1 MRNPFA
7 GLIIGLMAAG
17 ILTPMLMGQT
27 GAGESNGSYDRLA
40 GGINSLYDR
49 LKDAGTGGPAPKHD
63 VTGVWTGLLEAQAGS
78 VPPMTPLGEKRFSM
92 NKTER
97 KAGWADSNDPWKTC
111 DPFGFPRSAVN
122 EITGM
127 AFAEMPDKI
136 IVLHQ
141 YNKIWREVWMD
152 GRELPKNV
160 DMKGG
165 PDSTWYG
172 YSVGH
177 WEGDY
182 TLVIDTTGSDDSS
195 WLDPRGY
202 PHSVDGHYQER
213 YTRVDHNHL
222 EMTVT
227 VDDPKIYTK
236 PFVLGMS
243 KFVWVPD
250 QKSQEQ
256 ICVPS
261 EAINYVNV
269 ISKPATGKNTEG
281 K

>member
-1 MRNPFA
+1 MRNLFA
-7 GLIIGLMAAG
+7 KLIIGLMAVV
-17 ILTPMLMGQT
+17 ILAPMAMGQA
-27 GAGESNGSYDRLA
+27 GAGLG
-40 GGINSLYDR
+40 NSLYNK
-49 LKDAGTGGPAPKHD
+49 LKDTGPGGPAPKHQ
-63 VTGVWTGLLEAQAGS
+63 VTGVWTGPLESMKGE
-78 VPPMTPLGEKRFSM
+78 VPSMTPLGQKLFGM
-92 NKTER
+92 HKTEA
-97 KAGWADSNDPWKTC
+97 KDGWADSNDPWKGC
-111 DPFGFPRSAVN
+111 DPLGFPRSAVN
-122 EITGM
+122 EIRGIS
-127 AFAEMPDKI
+127 FAEMPNKI
-136 IVLHQ
+136 VVMHQ
-141 YNKIWREVWMD
+141 YNRLWREVWMD

-202 PHSVDGHYQER
+202 PHSVAGHYQER

-236 PFVLGMS
+236 PFVLGTS

-250 QKSQEQ
+250 QTSEEQ

-261 EAINYVNV
+261 QAAAYVDI
-269 ISKPATGKNTEG
+269 ISKPAAGKNTEG

>member
-7 GLIIGLMAAG
+7 RLIIGLMAAG
-17 ILTPMLMGQT
+17 ILAPMLMGQA
-27 GAGESNGSYDRLA
+27 GAGESNGSYDRLV
-40 GGINSLYDR
+40 GGTNSLYDR

-63 VTGVWTGLLEAQAGS
+63 MTGVWTGLLEAQAGA
-78 VPPMTPLGEKRFSM
+78 VPAMTPLGEKRFSM

-122 EITGM
+122 EITGI
-127 AFAEMPDKI
+127 AFAQMPDKI

-141 YNKIWREVWMD
+141 YNRIWREVWMD

-165 PDSTWYG
+165 PDSMWYG

-202 PHSVDGHYQER
+202 PHSVDGHYLER

-227 VDDPKIYTK
+227 VDDPKLYTK
-236 PFVLGMS
+236 PFVLGTS

-269 ISKPATGKNTEG
+269 ISKPAAGKNTEG

>member
-7 GLIIGLMAAG
+7 RLIIGLMAAG
-17 ILTPMLMGQT
+17 ILAPMLMGQA
-27 GAGESNGSYDRLA
+27 GAGESNGSYDRLV
-40 GGINSLYDR
+40 GGTNSLYDR

-63 VTGVWTGLLEAQAGS
+63 MTGVWTGLLEAQAGA
-78 VPPMTPLGEKRFSM
+78 VPAMTPLGEKRFSM

-122 EITGM
+122 EITGI
-127 AFAEMPDKI
+127 AFAQMPDKI

-141 YNKIWREVWMD
+141 YNRIWREVWMD

-160 DMKGG
+160 GTKGG

-202 PHSVDGHYQER
+202 PHSVDGHYLER

-227 VDDPKIYTK
+227 VDDPKLYTK
-236 PFVLGMS
+236 PFVLGTS

-269 ISKPATGKNTEG
+269 ISKPAAGKNTEG

>member
-7 GLIIGLMAAG
+7 RLIIGLMAAG
-17 ILTPMLMGQT
+17 ILAPMLMGQA
-27 GAGESNGSYDRLA
+27 GAGESNGSYDRLV
-40 GGINSLYDR
+40 GGTNSLYDR

-63 VTGVWTGLLEAQAGS
+63 MTGVWTGLLEAQAGA
-78 VPPMTPLGEKRFSM
+78 VPAMTPLGEKRFSM

-122 EITGM
+122 EITGI
-127 AFAEMPDKI
+127 AFAEMPNKI

-202 PHSVDGHYQER
+202 PHSVDGHYLER
-213 YTRVDHNHL
+213 YTRVDKDQINW
-222 EMTVT
+222 EATVE
-227 VDDPKIYTK
+227 DPNVLTK
-236 PFVLGMS
+236 PWVLKTTMMLREGTRI
-243 KFVWVPD
+243 
-250 QKSQEQ
+250 EEN
-256 ICVPS
+256 IC
-261 EAINYVNV
+261 ENNV
-269 ISKPATGKNTEG
+269 DVDRYEHLLKEG
-281 K
+281 IDFTRH

>member
-7 GLIIGLMAAG
+7 RLIIGLMAAG
-17 ILTPMLMGQT
+17 ILAPMLMGQA
-27 GAGESNGSYDRLA
+27 GAGESNGSYDRLV
-40 GGINSLYDR
+40 GGTNSLYDR

-63 VTGVWTGLLEAQAGS
+63 MTGVWTGLLEAQAGA
-78 VPPMTPLGEKRFSM
+78 VPAMTPLGEKRFSM

-122 EITGM
+122 EITGI
-127 AFAEMPDKI
+127 AFAEMPNKI

-202 PHSVDGHYQER
+202 PHSVDGHYLER

-227 VDDPKIYTK
+227 VDDPQ
-236 PFVLGMS
+236 L
-243 KFVWVPD
+243 
-250 QKSQEQ
+250 
-256 ICVPS
+256 
-261 EAINYVNV
+261 
-269 ISKPATGKNTEG
+269 
-281 K
+281 